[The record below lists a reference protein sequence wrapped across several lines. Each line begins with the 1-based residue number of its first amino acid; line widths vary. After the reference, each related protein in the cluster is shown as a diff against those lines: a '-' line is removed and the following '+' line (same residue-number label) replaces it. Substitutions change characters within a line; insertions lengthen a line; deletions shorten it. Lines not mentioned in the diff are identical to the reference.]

1 MRNLLTGLMATTLA
15 ATFVVATAESA
26 PLYAPRSE
34 PAGIIQKAH
43 YDSHSNRSHWRHD
56 RHWGWDNG
64 RHEGWKKKRH
74 WRRHHDDY
82 RYSDRRAFRR
92 HYNHRNNWRH
102 RDRYHDN
109 GVTLHFSF

>member
-1 MRNLLTGLMATTLA
+1 MRNLLTGLMATTLV

-92 HYNHRNNWRH
+92 HYHRHNNWRY
-102 RDRYHDN
+102 DDGYYDN